1 MIRSSGIY
9 KNIVLFILLFIML
22 ISCKA
27 VDKYP
32 YSKSEMSK
40 LSREEL
46 MSISGKTF
54 FIISDSQLGGSI
66 TKAQI
71 FTEENQKYKV
81 YLSIQNGTIKMGDGS
96 IFLDIRKFPIE
107 FDSWRIAR
115 NSTNT
120 VFLIYPSQNNRET
133 ADPIF
138 VTYDMSKDSFEEK
151 TIDPSEY

>member
-1 MIRSSGIY
+1 
-9 KNIVLFILLFIML
+9 ML

-32 YSKSEMSK
+32 YSKSEMSE
-40 LSREEL
+40 LSKEEL
-46 MSISGKTF
+46 MSVSGKTF

-66 TKAQI
+66 NKAQI
-71 FTEENQKYKV
+71 FTEENKKYRV
-81 YLSIQNGTIKMGDGS
+81 YLTIQNGTIKRGDGS
-96 IFLDIRKFPIE
+96 IFIDIRKFPIE

-120 VFLIYPSQNNRET
+120 VFLIYPTQNNQET

-138 VTYDMSKDSFEEK
+138 ITYDMSTDSFQEK